1 MANIIGGK
9 IGASSVVVN
18 DYNIS
23 IENIEGGHRL
33 KIKRGSEI
41 QNLDVMDGETGAP
54 GAIQTVNG
62 VGPDE
67 NGNVQ
72 VSGLPDGGNPGDVLV
87 RTESGAEWKQMDK
100 LEAADV
106 DELMSI
112 LK

>member
-41 QNLDVMDGETGAP
+41 QNLDVMDGAP

-67 NGNVQ
+67 NGNIQ
-72 VSGLPDGGNPGDVLV
+72 VSGLPEGGTHGDVLV
-87 RTESGAEWKQMDK
+87 RTDSGAEWQRMYK
-100 LEAADV
+100 LETADV
-106 DELMSI
+106 DELMSM